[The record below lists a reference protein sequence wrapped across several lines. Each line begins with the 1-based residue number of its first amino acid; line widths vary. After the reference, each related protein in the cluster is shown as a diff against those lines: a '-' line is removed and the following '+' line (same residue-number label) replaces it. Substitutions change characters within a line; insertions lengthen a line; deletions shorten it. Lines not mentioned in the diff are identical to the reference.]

1 MGCGPSKTKEH
12 SGREG
17 KDLKTSGSRK
27 RSGQGETLREEVPDP
42 GLYSTHR
49 AIKSLGKGGTG
60 ETWLYQDRVTG
71 EEVAIKLMR
80 RPLPKVIEPNIQR
93 EIRVLPRLVSGFS
106 SWFVQDPR
114 CKGYA
119 HVFLNFPPRFFLF
132 YCGCS

>member
-1 MGCGPSKTKEH
+1 MGCGSSKTKEH
-12 SGREG
+12 DGLSG
-17 KDLKTSGSRK
+17 KYSGSRR
-27 RSGQGETLREEVPDP
+27 RSGQHDTLKEQIPDP

-93 EIRVLPRLVSGFS
+93 EIRVSPRQYF
-106 SWFVQDPR
+106 WD
-114 CKGYA
+114 
-119 HVFLNFPPRFFLF
+119 FFQTP
-132 YCGCS
+132 SI